1 MGAVGSKVNRDPFPW
16 VGSMVII
23 PPMVVVDE
31 SEESVPSKDALAYA
45 GSLGASLAILCV
57 NAGRPDAAM
66 DFLRAVLTLQ
76 RPVQLPEVNAAD
88 GDAA

>member
-1 MGAVGSKVNRDPFPW
+1 MGAVGTKVNRGPFPEGENMP
-16 VGSMVII
+16 VV
-23 PPMVVVDE
+23 PRMVV
-31 SEESVPSKDALAYA
+31 DAAYDGPA
-45 GSLGASLAILCV
+45 PAEDLLVHAEAMGKELAILCV

-76 RPVQLPEVNAAD
+76 RPRSAQPKAAD

>member
-1 MGAVGSKVNRDPFPW
+1 MGAVAGKVNRAPFAIK
-16 VGSMVII
+16 GNMSLI
-23 PPMVVVDE
+23 PLMIA
-31 SEESVPSKDALAYA
+31 DAKSDKPLPAA
-45 GSLGASLAILCV
+45 DFLSHAEAMGKELAILCV

-76 RPVQLPEVNAAD
+76 RPPAAQPKAAD